1 MPHAKDGTD
10 AAQTR
15 NYSRSGVQKRVLGM
29 HPSQSNN
36 DLQESLSRLSV
47 QDADRRV
54 KDETLEASPHGH
66 YIHHTQSFTSVGL
79 QGQQQRMEQG
89 RLDYEGMVASHETE
103 QESYQSQSPDEEHPE
118 ERIRGEPQACLFVAS
133 LAASKTDAQLM
144 ESVTEHFKKWGP
156 LLNVKVLKDWMQR
169 PYSFVQFERVED
181 ARRAMVEA
189 QNSVIDGR
197 HIRIEQARV
206 NRTLLILRLGRTTTE
221 QDIIDVLEQ
230 YGPLEDVSVFHDLG
244 PVRNKRYAFAKFCYR
259 DDAINAF
266 MGLRNDSKW
275 TIEWAPNLTKENQ
288 IERESVFVGQLNPDL
303 VTEAVLR
310 DRFEEYGNIENI
322 HLVKR
327 TKPGTNQSSAFAFI
341 DFDDEQS
348 ARAAIDNENNTS
360 FLGTTIRVQYRES
373 GEYRQQRQTV
383 AMQATRGLVGV
394 PPPVNAMS
402 PLPQYGGAY
411 SPYREPGVG
420 RPMCYAPYYPFP
432 PPGMPMMSP
441 GYVPRPKPGL
451 MYAHSSGGSRG
462 SATVLDGGQVPY
474 QGMSTYNNQAQQT
487 STPDQYGPPQSPG
500 TAQYGYD
507 YAPYMQPVE
516 GVYYQPAVPAPVYM
530 YEPGLPLPGRALGPP
545 VGSPGPPSSHSFP
558 NTPNPM
564 WYVTP
569 RPPVG
574 VPKRS
579 SVDLAKPATQH
590 GTSPQGRSSEEDS
603 PSPAQTSEA
612 WNLRNAQR
620 KSPL

>member
-1 MPHAKDGTD
+1 MPPSKEGAD

-15 NYSRSGVQKRVLGM
+15 NYNRSGVQKRSLGM
-29 HPSQSNN
+29 HPSQSDN
-36 DLQESLSRLSV
+36 DLEESFSRLNVQETDRRIKDESLES
-47 QDADRRV
+47 
-54 KDETLEASPHGH
+54 SPQEH
-66 YIHHTQSFTSVGL
+66 YIHRTQSLHSL
-79 QGQQQRMEQG
+79 RMQGQQQRLDQG
-89 RLDYEGMVASHETE
+89 RLDYEGMAASHDIER
-103 QESYQSQSPDEEHPE
+103 SSDQSQGPEEEHPE
-118 ERIRGEPQACLFVAS
+118 ERTRGEPQACLFVAS

-181 ARRAMVEA
+181 ARRAMIEA

-303 VTEAVLR
+303 VTESTLR
-310 DRFEEYGNIENI
+310 DRFQEYGNIENI

-327 TKPGTNQSSAFAFI
+327 TRPGANQSSAFAFI

-348 ARAAIDNENNTS
+348 ARAAIDNENNAS

-383 AMQATRGLVGV
+383 ALQATRGLAGG

-402 PLPQYGGAY
+402 PLPHYGGAY

-420 RPMCYAPYYPFP
+420 RPMCYAPYYPYP
-432 PPGMPMMSP
+432 SPGMPMMGP
-441 GYVPRPKPGL
+441 GFVPRPKPGL
-451 MYAHSSGGSRG
+451 MYAHSGGGLRG
-462 SATVLDGGQVPY
+462 SAAAPDGGQVPY
-474 QGMSTYNNQAQQT
+474 QGISAYSNQAQQ
-487 STPDQYGPPQSPG
+487 
-500 TAQYGYD
+500 
-507 YAPYMQPVE
+507 V
-516 GVYYQPAVPAPVYM
+516 
-530 YEPGLPLPGRALGPP
+530 
-545 VGSPGPPSSHSFP
+545 
-558 NTPNPM
+558 
-564 WYVTP
+564 
-569 RPPVG
+569 
-574 VPKRS
+574 
-579 SVDLAKPATQH
+579 
-590 GTSPQGRSSEEDS
+590 
-603 PSPAQTSEA
+603 
-612 WNLRNAQR
+612 
-620 KSPL
+620 

>member
-1 MPHAKDGTD
+1 MPHAREETD
-10 AAQTR
+10 SAQTR
-15 NYSRSGVQKRVLGM
+15 NHSRLGVHKKALGT
-29 HPSQSNN
+29 HSSQGDN
-36 DLQESLSRLSV
+36 DLKESFS
-47 QDADRRV
+47 
-54 KDETLEASPHGH
+54 
-66 YIHHTQSFTSVGL
+66 
-79 QGQQQRMEQG
+79 
-89 RLDYEGMVASHETE
+89 LDYKDNSSARKWIGLIMKEWWRVMRPSENQIKAKAQRRNTLKRGPEGNPKH
-103 QESYQSQSPDEEHPE
+103 
-118 ERIRGEPQACLFVAS
+118 ACL
-133 LAASKTDAQLM
+133 LP
-144 ESVTEHFKKWGP
+144 EHFKKWGP

-169 PYSFVQFERVED
+169 PYSFVQFEVGTKEMLDRVED

-206 NRTLLILRLGRTTTE
+206 NRTLLLLRLGRTTTE

-303 VTEAVLR
+303 VTESVLR
-310 DRFEEYGNIENI
+310 ERFQEYGNIENI

-327 TKPGTNQSSAFAFI
+327 TRPGTNQSSAFAFI

-348 ARAAIDNENNTS
+348 ARAAIDNENNSS

-383 AMQATRGLVGV
+383 AMQATRSLVGG
-394 PPPVNAMS
+394 PPPVNAMP
-402 PLPQYGGAY
+402 PLPQYGGTYA
-411 SPYREPGVG
+411 PYREPSVG
-420 RPMCYAPYYPFP
+420 RPMCYAPYYPYP
-432 PPGMPMMSP
+432 SPGMPMVSP
-441 GYVPRPKPGL
+441 GFLSRPKPGPL
-451 MYAHSSGGSRG
+451 YSHSGSGPRG
-462 SATVLDGGQVPY
+462 SAARHDGGQVPY
-474 QGMSTYNNQAQQT
+474 QGMSTYSNQAQHT
-487 STPDQYGPPQSPG
+487 STPDQYGPPQNPG
-500 TAQYGYD
+500 TAQYGYE

-530 YEPGLPLPGRALGPP
+530 YEPGLSIPGRAVGPAVVSSGPP
-545 VGSPGPPSSHSFP
+545 TSHSFS
-558 NTPNPM
+558 NTPNANPM
-564 WYVTP
+564 WYITP

-574 VPKRS
+574 VSKRS
-579 SVDLAKPATQH
+579 SVDLARPPTQQ
-590 GTSPQGRSSEEDS
+590 GTSPQGRSSGEQS
-603 PSPAQTSEA
+603 PSPGQTSEN
-612 WNLRNAQR
+612 WV
-620 KSPL
+620 KSSKTA